1 MDTQPHTDGNAD
13 VDQYDD
19 TNNSDMPVAPEETNK
34 KGKRRRKRKG
44 TAKQIQKEE
53 LAANPVGIETSKSQS
68 DVALSELPY

>member
-13 VDQYDD
+13 VDQLDD
-19 TNNSDMPVAPEETNK
+19 INNSDMPVAPEETNK

-44 TAKQIQKEE
+44 TAKRIQKEE
-53 LAANPVGIETSKSQS
+53 LAANPVGIETPTSQS